1 MGNVKS
7 VQRGFERAGFPA
19 RISGDPRE
27 VAEATHLVV
36 PGDGAFA
43 DCMENLERHR
53 LIDPIVGGIREG
65 KPYLGICLGLQI
77 LFTSSEEFGGGRGLD
92 LIKGRVV
99 RFALSPPWK
108 VPHMGWN
115 DVEVA
120 SRAPIFEGVPDRSY
134 FYFVHSYYPIP
145 EDLSAVIGFTEHGS
159 TRFVSALQ
167 VGNVVAFQFHPE
179 KSQAVGC
186 RLLENFVR
194 MR

>member
-43 DCMENLERHR
+43 DCMENLDRRR

-92 LIKGRVV
+92 LIKGRVI
-99 RFALSPPWK
+99 RFALSAPWK

-179 KSQAVGC
+179 KSQAVGR